1 VRVHWLRNEGALIM
15 TVALSTPPAIDEAC
29 YQRYL
34 QVLLA
39 GDRQRG
45 SSIVQEQLRQGVS
58 LKVVYLDL
66 MQRAMYEVGT
76 LWETNA
82 VSIVTEHLASATTE
96 FLLAQVY
103 PQLFAQQHKD
113 RRAIIACVPGEYHQ
127 IGPRMVA
134 DFFELH
140 GWHGFSSGA
149 NTPTDALI
157 SMIHERD
164 PDVVGLSMSLLFNRP
179 HLETMLEAISRE
191 FPALELFLG
200 GRAFSGEGAHK
211 QARDELIQR
220 YPKLVYFASLNE
232 LESYLTSA

>member
-1 VRVHWLRNEGALIM
+1 M
-15 TVALSTPPAIDEAC
+15 TVALTTSSPIDEAS
-29 YQRYL
+29 YQNYL
-34 QVLLA
+34 QVLLT

-45 SSIVQEQLRQGVS
+45 SAIVQEQLQQGVS
-58 LKVVYLDL
+58 LKAVYLDL
-66 MQRAMYEVGT
+66 LQRAMYEVGT

-82 VSIVTEHLASATTE
+82 VSIATEHLASATTE
-96 FLLAQVY
+96 LLLAQVY
-103 PQLFAQQHKD
+103 PQLFAQPHKD

-140 GWHGFSSGA
+140 GWHGFSLGA
-149 NTPTDALI
+149 NTPTAALV

-179 HLETMLEAISRE
+179 HLETMLEAISCE

-200 GRAFSGEGAHK
+200 GRAFSGDGAGR
-211 QARDELIQR
+211 QAREELMQR
-220 YPKLVYFASLNE
+220 YPRLVYFASLNE